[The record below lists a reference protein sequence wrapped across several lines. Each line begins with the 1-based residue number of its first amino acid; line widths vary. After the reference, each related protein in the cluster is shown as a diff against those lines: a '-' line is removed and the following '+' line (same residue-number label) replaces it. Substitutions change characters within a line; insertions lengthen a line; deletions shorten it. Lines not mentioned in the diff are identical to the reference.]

1 MTADSHFDMARK
13 DAQDIEVGDT
23 INYNDNEWKVTQ
35 IIEST
40 VKGGEE
46 PRTTISLLL
55 ENTSDSDDNISISK
69 LPDDDVDVVG

>member
-1 MTADSHFDMARK
+1 MARK